1 MSNKEPWL
9 AVNLSK
15 IFPGLGQIYSGKK
28 LKGYLIVFFYLV
40 LSVFG
45 FWQIL
50 SIEGNIFIG
59 VCILLATM
67 LVWFANLFDAY
78 ASAKSNNTREF
89 EVLRQQSKD
98 PWLAM
103 FLSQIFLGIGHFYI
117 KQWFLALIFVVSLLI
132 IANTPSSS
140 LIYPIILAFV
150 AYLSYVL
157 SPVHREKNFNFAIVL
172 AVLIGI
178 SSLSSFVLQTYIF
191 EARWMPS
198 ASMKPTLHGSPNKL
212 EADQILV
219 DKFSYNF
226 FDPKRGDIIVFLP
239 SEELQKEQHK
249 EAFINRIVGLPGEK
263 AELRGDKVY
272 INNNLLNEQYLA
284 PHQGTLIDVCTS
296 GKQPPFLYEPQIIP
310 PNSYLVLGD
319 NRNNSYDSRCW
330 GVVSRN
336 LIVGKA
342 YKRFFP
348 FNRVGPIK

>member
-28 LKGYLIVFFYLV
+28 VKGYLIVFFYSA
-40 LSVFG
+40 LSVLG

-59 VCILLATM
+59 IGILLVTM

-78 ASAKSNNTREF
+78 ASAKSNNTKEF
-89 EVLRQQSKD
+89 EVLRKQSKD

-117 KQWFLALIFVVSLLI
+117 KQWFLALIFFVLLLI
-132 IANTPSSS
+132 IANTAS
-140 LIYPIILAFV
+140 LIYPILLAFV

-157 SPVHREKNFNFAIVL
+157 SPVHREKKFDFAIVIAL
-172 AVLIGI
+172 LIGI
-178 SSLSSFVLQTYIF
+178 SSLSSFVLPNYIF

-198 ASMKPTLHGSPNKL
+198 SSMETTLHGSPNKL
-212 EADQILV
+212 EADKILV
-219 DKFSYNF
+219 DKFSYKF
-226 FDPKRGDIIVFLP
+226 FEPKRGDIIVFLP
-239 SEELQKEQHK
+239 TEELQKERYK
-249 EAFINRIVGLPGEK
+249 EAFIKRIVALPGEK
-263 AELRGDKVY
+263 VELRGDRVY
-272 INNNLLNEQYLA
+272 INNNLLKEEYLA
-284 PHQGTLIDVCTS
+284 ADQGTLIDVCIS
-296 GKQPPFLYEPQIIP
+296 GKQPPFLYEPQTIP

-330 GVVSRN
+330 GVVPRN